1 MDNFRFPLLGA
12 LLFISVQAAA
22 FEVEGFRSGMSKAAV
37 LEKASSWAKVSER
50 DRDTVLASDSLG
62 NYLSFNFCKDKLVS
76 MQQGYK
82 PSLRQYAIIVDDL
95 GRNYGQPFS
104 VASNSRAHPD
114 GQIHE
119 LGIWWK
125 HGEEF
130 VSVYYMNNPHGE
142 SLSISHQS
150 PNDCFKVPR

>member
-1 MDNFRFPLLGA
+1 MNDLRVSLFGILI
-12 LLFISVQAAA
+12 FISAHAAA

-50 DRDTVLASDSLG
+50 DRDTVLVSDSFG

-82 PSLRQYAIIVDDL
+82 PSLRQYSIMVNEL
-95 GRNYGQPFS
+95 SKRHGQPFS
-104 VASNSRAHPD
+104 LASNSRAHPD

-119 LGIWWK
+119 LGIWWT

-130 VSVYYMNNPHGE
+130 MSVYYMSDPHGE
-142 SLSISHQS
+142 SLSTSHQS
-150 PNDCFKVPR
+150 PNSCFKVPR